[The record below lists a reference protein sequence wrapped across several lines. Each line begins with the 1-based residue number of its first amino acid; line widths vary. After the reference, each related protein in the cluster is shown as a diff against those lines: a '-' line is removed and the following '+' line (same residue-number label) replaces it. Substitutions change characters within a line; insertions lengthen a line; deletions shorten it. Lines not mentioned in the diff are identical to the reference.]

1 MRQLFCNLCDLVTTC
16 KIVSC
21 YFAERKRKSE
31 QQQQM
36 KKLFITF
43 FILLTTFSVFAQVNK
58 NSDLYKTILSK
69 DSLLFE
75 VGFNHCDIKQFEI
88 LLSENLKFYHDKDGI
103 SGKTKFLFDLKNG
116 LCKDPSTRQVNRFLV
131 KESTEIF
138 PLYKNGILY
147 GAVQNGE
154 HMFSEKRESQAG
166 IAKFTNFWQLEN
178 GQWKL
183 ATSFSFDHQAHENKK
198 IEQSIF
204 DNDVEIEKW
213 LKENKVP
220 TLGLGIIEN
229 GKLQQVKV
237 FGEISKGVSA
247 PYNTIFNVASLTK
260 PVTAI
265 VALKLVSLG
274 KWNLDEPIYKY
285 WTDPDIANDQRNKK
299 LTTRLILSHQTG
311 FPNWRWMNENKKL
324 SFQFDPGTKYQ
335 YSGEGMEYLRK
346 ALEKKFKKSL
356 QQLATELLFEPL
368 KMNDSKYVWDKNVD
382 TTRMAIGFD
391 KDGNAYETIKNQI
404 PNAADDLL
412 TTVEDYGKFLV
423 SVLNSDG
430 ITKKVFDEMTSNQV
444 STTKGKHF
452 GLGFEIYDLGNGEFA
467 LSHGGSDNGVQTIV
481 FILPK
486 TKQALLIFTN
496 SDTGGS
502 LFETLIKQ
510 YLGTNGQKIIDIET
524 K

>member
-1 MRQLFCNLCDLVTTC
+1 
-16 KIVSC
+16 
-21 YFAERKRKSE
+21 
-31 QQQQM
+31 M
-36 KKLFITF
+36 KKLFI
-43 FILLTTFSVFAQVNK
+43 ILSVLLTTFSAFAQVDK

-69 DSLLFE
+69 DSLLFD
-75 VGFNHCDIKQFEI
+75 VGFNTCDIKQFEN
-88 LLSENLKFYHDKDGI
+88 LLSDNLKFYHDKDGI
-103 SGKTKFLFDLKNG
+103 SDKTKFLTDLKNG
-116 LCKDPSTRQVNRFLV
+116 ICNNQSNRQVQRFLV

-138 PLYKNGILY
+138 PLYKNGVLY

-154 HMFSEKRESQAG
+154 HKFSEKRESQGG
-166 IAKFTNFWQLEN
+166 IAKFTNVWQLEN
-178 GQWKL
+178 SEWKL
-183 ATSFSFDHQAHENKK
+183 NTSFSFDHQADENKK
-198 IEQSIF
+198 TEKSIF
-204 DNDVEIEKW
+204 DNDTEIKKL
-213 LKENKVP
+213 LKESKVP
-220 TLGLGIIEN
+220 TLGIGVIEN

-237 FGEISKGVSA
+237 FGEITKGVSA

-260 PVTAI
+260 PVTAM

-285 WTDPDIANDQRNKK
+285 WTDADIANDPRNKK

-311 FPNWRWMNENKKL
+311 FPNWRYMNENKKL
-324 SFQFDPGTKYQ
+324 NFQFEPGAKYQ

-356 QQLATELLFEPL
+356 QQLANELIFQPL
-368 KMNDSKYVWDKNVD
+368 KMTDTKYIWDKNVD
-382 TTRMAIGFD
+382 TTRLAIGYD
-391 KDGNAYETIKNQI
+391 NDEKAYEIVKNKI

-423 SVLNSDG
+423 TVMNGDG
-430 ITKKVFDEMTSNQV
+430 LSKIVFEEMTKNQV
-444 STTKGKHF
+444 ASTKGKHF
-452 GLGFEIYDLGNGEFA
+452 GLGFEIYDLGNGEIA

-486 TKQALLIFTN
+486 TKQGLLIFTN

-502 LFETLIKQ
+502 VFENLLKH
-510 YLGTNGQKIIDIET
+510 YLGENGQKIFDIET